1 MIRPIAELV
10 GLVKPSGD
18 HLVRRLE
25 DDLGRVET
33 LEQGWRRLGETAWAL
48 GFVNVRLIPDPAH
61 EDVVP
66 RWYSEAPGGGAA
78 TRANWAFDVFLG
90 GRRVAVVTM
99 GRGENG
105 LAFDPVGL
113 TGAVQQL
120 VGRFV
125 APLGS

>member
-1 MIRPIAELV
+1 MMRPIAELV

-18 HLVRRLE
+18 HLVRGLE
-25 DDLGRVET
+25 VDLGRVET

-61 EDVVP
+61 ESVVP

-78 TRANWAFDVFLG
+78 ARANWAFDVFLR
-90 GRRVAVVTM
+90 GRRVAIVTM

-120 VGRFV
+120 LGRFLV
-125 APLGS
+125 PLES

>member
-1 MIRPIAELV
+1 MMRPIAELV

-18 HLVRRLE
+18 HLVRGLE

-61 EDVVP
+61 ESVVP

-78 TRANWAFDVFLG
+78 ARANWAFDVFLR
-90 GRRVAVVTM
+90 GRRVAIVTM

-120 VGRFV
+120 LGRFLV
-125 APLGS
+125 PLES